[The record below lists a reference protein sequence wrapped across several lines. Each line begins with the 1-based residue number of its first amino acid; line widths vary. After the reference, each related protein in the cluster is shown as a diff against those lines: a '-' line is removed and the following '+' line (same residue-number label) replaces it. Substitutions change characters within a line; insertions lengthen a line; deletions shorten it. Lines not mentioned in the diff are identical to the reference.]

1 MFSVKQAAERLSV
14 SASKVY
20 ALANARK
27 IGHYRIGGKVLF
39 DAADLDA
46 YLATCRVAPQAP
58 TPPPPPAQ
66 RPPATLRH
74 LTLGGSAPRRARART
89 P

>member
-1 MFSVKQAAERLSV
+1 MYSVKQAAERLGV

-39 DAADLDA
+39 EGADLDA
-46 YLATCRVAPQAP
+46 YLASCRVAVTASSSPLA
-58 TPPPPPAQ
+58 PPP
-66 RPPATLRH
+66 RVVLRH
-74 LTLGGSAPRRARART
+74 LSLGGRSLPGAKRRGG
-89 P
+89 